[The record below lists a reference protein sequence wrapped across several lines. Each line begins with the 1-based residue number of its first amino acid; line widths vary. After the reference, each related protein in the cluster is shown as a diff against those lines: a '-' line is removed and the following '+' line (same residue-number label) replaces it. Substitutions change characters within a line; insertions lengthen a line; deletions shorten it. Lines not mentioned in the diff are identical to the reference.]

1 MKIIALSISIL
12 MFSFTSVQGET
23 FQPTDWYVFV
33 YHEGCVP
40 MSVMHREFPYFTG
53 ARTPQEWLDKVRYA
67 PPGMSTSFFGGGPHP
82 DAELRPFIEVMQEVP
97 GAEKFSEDPRFTK
110 TNAVTLVSK
119 KDPEGG
125 LSFFRGDLCNALFN
139 RRSK

>member
-1 MKIIALSISIL
+1 
-12 MFSFTSVQGET
+12 MFSFTSVQAET
-23 FQPTDWYVFV
+23 FQSTDWYVFV

-40 MSVMHREFPYFTG
+40 MSVMHKEFPYFTG

-67 PPGMSTSFFGGGPHP
+67 PSGMSTLLFGDGPQP
-82 DAELRPFIEVMQEVP
+82 DAELRPFTEVMQKVV
-97 GAEKFSEDPRFTK
+97 GAEKVSEDPRFTK

-125 LSFFRGDLCNALFN
+125 LSFFRGDLCNALFG
-139 RRSK
+139 RGSK

>member
-1 MKIIALSISIL
+1 MKITLLSISIL
-12 MFSFTSVQGET
+12 MLCFTSVQAET

-40 MSVMHREFPYFTG
+40 MSVMYKEFTYFTG

-67 PPGMSTSFFGGGPHP
+67 SPGMSTPFFGDGPQP
-82 DAELRPFIEVMQEVP
+82 DAELRPFTEVMQKVV
-97 GAEKFSEDPRFTK
+97 GAEKVSEDPRFTK
-110 TNAVTLVSK
+110 VNAVTLVSR

-125 LSFFRGDLCNALFN
+125 LSFFRGDLCNALFD
-139 RRSK
+139 RGSK